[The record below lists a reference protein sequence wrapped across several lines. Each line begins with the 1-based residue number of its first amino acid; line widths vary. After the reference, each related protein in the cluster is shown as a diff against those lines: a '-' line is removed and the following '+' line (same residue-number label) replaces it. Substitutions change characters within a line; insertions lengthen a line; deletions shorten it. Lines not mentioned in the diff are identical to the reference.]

1 LLVVQQVNKEWDINK
16 ETMDAY
22 VAEIRNLENKSDRA
36 KVPPVVFVHELHH
49 PSIRQLDP
57 MIIDQGSSEPSR
69 EVMIIKVDWWVPF
82 IDFIKDHKL
91 PPGVDKKSTE
101 AAHIIRWRK
110 GYVLIGDK
118 LYKHGSAT
126 GVLMKCVPVEE
137 GKEIL
142 QEIYEGVHD
151 NHAAS
156 KTLVKKAFRS
166 RYY

>member
-1 LLVVQQVNKEWDINK
+1 
-16 ETMDAY
+16 
-22 VAEIRNLENKSDRA
+22 
-36 KVPPVVFVHELHH
+36 
-49 PSIRQLDP
+49 
-57 MIIDQGSSEPSR
+57 MIIDRGSSEPSR
-69 EVMIIKVDWWVPF
+69 EVMMIEADWRVPL
-82 IDFIKDHKL
+82 IDFIKDQKL
-91 PPGVDKKSTE
+91 PPGVDKKKAD
-101 AAHIIRWRK
+101 AARIIWRSK
-110 GYVLIGDK
+110 GYVLVSDK